1 MTNSWRLLL
10 CASVIGCGSDVTSE
24 DVDGKTSLGF
34 SKSLEE
40 RIIVLEESLA
50 ATTAE
55 LESVKAQ
62 NEALLSDHETRL
74 GDVETLASNNA
85 SDLTD
90 FDSAYT
96 EIIAALGDI
105 DDNATAIAEHEDRIA
120 YMEGLDYVTELE
132 LVASD
137 FATESD
143 VAENLALIEANTT
156 QESEPE
162 AGRAM
167 LPSGSAAETPLTA
180 RSMLS
185 SNDEVALVPES
196 DTNQKV
202 ETVDHMQCRSPGSL
216 LWLKSCRNE
225 THHFNPRYFCII
237 RLRRKCPTAGA
248 VN

>member
-74 GDVETLASNNA
+74 GDVETLASDNA

-105 DDNATAIAEHEDRIA
+105 DDNATAIAEHEDRIT

-143 VAENLALIEANTT
+143 VAENLALIEANTHSSRT
-156 QESEPE
+156 TPRSSRPTR
-162 AGRAM
+162 RASRTTRRAS
-167 LPSGSAAETPLTA
+167 PSSTRRWT
-180 RSMLS
+180 RSWAPR
-185 SNDEVALVPES
+185 V
-196 DTNQKV
+196 
-202 ETVDHMQCRSPGSL
+202 RS
-216 LWLKSCRNE
+216 
-225 THHFNPRYFCII
+225 
-237 RLRRKCPTAGA
+237 
-248 VN
+248 V